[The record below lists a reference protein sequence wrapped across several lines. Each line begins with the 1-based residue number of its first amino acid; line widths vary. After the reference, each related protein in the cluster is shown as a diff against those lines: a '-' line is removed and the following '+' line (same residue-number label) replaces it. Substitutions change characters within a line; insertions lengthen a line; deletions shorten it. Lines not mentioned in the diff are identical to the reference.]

1 MVVLEKT
8 AHEVIIV
15 RGRTQEEWL
24 IVPWWP
30 CSGETIRTIAQAK
43 LPREWVDE
51 SDRFADHCQ
60 GAAMTELLMQ
70 PAPAGRNEYEASSP
84 TADRSSAAS
93 RC

>member
-51 SDRFADHCQ
+51 SARFADHCQ